1 MQSSQSTTWEGVRA
15 REGSAVCCL
24 LDSPPII
31 TKPDADSSLW
41 LQNSWSQF
49 AQFYKSWYLSP
60 FILSLYY
67 LRAREA
73 SSIGNVF
80 PWSSK
85 ETWRKKAE
93 KESRER
99 CELNAQSPH
108 MGGPLMCRKSFT
120 QRFLG
125 GVHTNSPYKGRS
137 HAGSFRPAPPQPCVP
152 VVRLY
157 VCQSLIHTC
166 THLQEAG
173 RGEVDIS
180 SALANPPLI

>member
-1 MQSSQSTTWEGVRA
+1 MQSSQSTTWKGVRA

-99 CELNAQSPH
+99 CELNPQSPH
-108 MGGPLMCRKSFT
+108 MGGPFMCRKSFT
-120 QRFLG
+120 QRFLEG
-125 GVHTNSPYKGRS
+125 CTPTLPTKVEATL
-137 HAGSFRPAPPQPCVP
+137 AP
-152 VVRLY
+152 
-157 VCQSLIHTC
+157 S
-166 THLQEAG
+166 
-173 RGEVDIS
+173 D
-180 SALANPPLI
+180 PPLPNPVSLWFVCMSVSLLYIHAHTYKRQEEEK